1 MSSTFEP
8 GEQWDKDRIICPYCG
23 HSRKAEPCDGD
34 ANQEPTDDECGECGK
49 EFIRSAYVE
58 ITYRTNQKEKP

>member
-8 GEQWDKDRIICPYCG
+8 GEQWDTDRIVCPYCG
-23 HSRKAEPCDGD
+23 RSRKAEPCDGD
-34 ANQEPTDDECGECGK
+34 ANQEPMGDECEECGR

-58 ITYRTNQKEKP
+58 ITYRTNQKENP

>member
-8 GEQWDKDRIICPYCG
+8 GEQWDKDRIVCPYCG
-23 HSRKAEPCDGD
+23 RSRKAEPCDGD
-34 ANQEPTDDECGECGK
+34 ANQEPMDDECEECGR